1 MYLDRIWHRDRGF
14 DRNAW
19 GDLATAV
26 REVLE
31 LKKVRI

>member
-14 DRNAW
+14 DRKAW
-19 GDLATAV
+19 RDLATEV
-26 REVLE
+26 HEVLE